1 MRRCSHERRNGI
13 KNYRIYYIFKLP
25 RCGNDWV
32 LLGEFM
38 NKYVSGIRPSGKL
51 HLGNY
56 LGAIQHWKKLQDVE
70 ETYFFIADMHGQYT
84 DEEVSTTQYALSR
97 LGIGTDK
104 QSGDRWKLLDLQHE
118 LSFHANTSRLD
129 NMTQYKEKGGTLAL
143 YAYPVLMAAESFTT
157 KLLMYLLETT
167 RNSILSLLGSWHVK
181 LEGKNRKL
189 LCIQ

>member
-1 MRRCSHERRNGI
+1 M
-13 KNYRIYYIFKLP
+13 
-25 RCGNDWV
+25 
-32 LLGEFM
+32 
-38 NKYVSGIRPSGKL
+38 
-51 HLGNY
+51 
-56 LGAIQHWKKLQDVE
+56 QDVE